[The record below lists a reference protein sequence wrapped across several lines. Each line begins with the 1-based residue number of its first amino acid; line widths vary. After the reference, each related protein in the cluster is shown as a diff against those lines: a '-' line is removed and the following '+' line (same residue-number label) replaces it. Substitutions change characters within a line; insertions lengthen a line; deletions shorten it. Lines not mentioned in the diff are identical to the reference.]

1 MTPGSL
7 LVRADSGTAIGIG
20 HIMRTLAL
28 AQGWQ
33 SAGGSVRFLKTPG
46 DPAADDRLRSEGME
60 VVHVLSTIAGKDD
73 VVETIDHARDSD
85 ARWIVVDGYQFPRSF
100 QVQLRD
106 AGFRVLHIDDAM
118 FREEYCA
125 DIVLDQ
131 NIYASEELYRRR
143 APYTQLLLGSSYT
156 LLRREFLECGP
167 AGEGEESVP
176 PHLLVTLGGSDPENI
191 TRAVVEALQR
201 IEPTRYTA
209 TVVVGGANPHLA
221 ELEQMVSRSQH
232 IELRANVTGM
242 PELMRRADMAISGGG
257 STMWELCYMGVP
269 SIAIELADNQR
280 KIVDTLGERSAALP
294 IRWQDVIEIDPL
306 VSLIDRL
313 LSDTTLRQRMSHTAR
328 QIIDGKGTGR
338 IIQAMQNYL

>member
-28 AQGWQ
+28 AQAWQ
-33 SAGGSVRFLKTPG
+33 SAGGSVLFLKAPG

-60 VVHVLSTIAGKDD
+60 VAHVCSTIAGDD
-73 VVETIDHARDSD
+73 DAAETINHACERD

-100 QVQLRD
+100 QVHLRD

-131 NIYASEELYRRR
+131 NIYANEDLYRRR
-143 APYTQLLLGSSYT
+143 APYTQLLLGTAYT

-167 AGEGEESVP
+167 LGEREKSAT
-176 PHLLVTLGGSDPENI
+176 PHVLVTLGGSDLENI

-221 ELEQMVSRSQH
+221 ELEQRVSQSSN
-232 IELRANVTGM
+232 IELRVNVTEM
-242 PELMRRADMAISGGG
+242 PEMMRRADMAISGGG
-257 STMWELCYMGVP
+257 STMWELCFMGIS

-280 KIVDTLGERSAALP
+280 KIVDTLDERSAAIG
-294 IRWQDVIEIDPL
+294 IRWQDVIEIAPL
-306 VSLIDRL
+306 VSLVNRL
-313 LSDTTLRQRMSHTAR
+313 LSDSTLRQRMSATAQ
-328 QIIDGKGTGR
+328 QIIDGKGAAR
-338 IIQAMQNYL
+338 IIQAMQNYS